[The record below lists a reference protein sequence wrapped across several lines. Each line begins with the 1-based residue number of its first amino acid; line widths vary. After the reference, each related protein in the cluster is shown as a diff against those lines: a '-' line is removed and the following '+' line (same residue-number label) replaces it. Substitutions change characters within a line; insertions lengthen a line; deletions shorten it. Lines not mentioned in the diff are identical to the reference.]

1 MNLLI
6 NCNQLILIFNL
17 LFVIGLKF
25 VMHFWNLVE
34 AINDYLCGDPI
45 TGHRPVMMSLN
56 VSSTVSLIE
65 P

>member
-45 TGHRPVMMSLN
+45 TGHRPVRMSLN
-56 VSSTVSLIE
+56 